1 MIDVSGGISFRQSSL
16 LPLTVLRTFVSH
28 LPVHPPRLS
37 ACLRCHFGR
46 EDWTLQRAGHEDPK
60 AQRKI
65 PCEGCARFTGSH
77 GISQRRF
84 LKKQSIKGS
93 TLKELQEFVES
104 LGEKKYRA
112 AQLFSWLYAKG
123 AESFDEM
130 TDISKEFREV
140 LASSA
145 RLDTLSLE
153 RKSISP
159 TDGTTKFLFR
169 LNDGLMIE
177 SVLIPAQDPD
187 SSEDDEDET
196 DAVPNFAK
204 RLTLCVST
212 QVGCPLD
219 CKFCATGTMGFLR
232 NLTAGEIVEQVIQ
245 AQRLADR
252 RITNLVYMG
261 MGEPMLNYDD
271 VMKSIDIITDDRSLN
286 IGAKH
291 ITVSTAGYADRIRQM
306 ADEGRK
312 IKLALSLH
320 SLDNE
325 KRTSLM
331 PITRKFSV
339 EELIEALDYYYRKT
353 RRRPTFEYIPFDGY
367 NDTQDDIKRFVKLSK
382 RIPCKVNLI
391 PFHSIAFTGISGF
404 GATLRPTP
412 KEKIERFAQALR
424 KADITVMVRSSS
436 GVDIEAACGQL
447 AVEEQQSKS
456 RTVDAKN
463 PDRVIQKTAPAKTPK

>member
-1 MIDVSGGISFRQSSL
+1 
-16 LPLTVLRTFVSH
+16 
-28 LPVHPPRLS
+28 
-37 ACLRCHFGR
+37 
-46 EDWTLQRAGHEDPK
+46 
-60 AQRKI
+60 
-65 PCEGCARFTGSH
+65 
-77 GISQRRF
+77 
-84 LKKQSIKGS
+84 LKKQSIKGL
-93 TLKELQEFVES
+93 TLKELQDFVES

-112 AQLFSWLYAKG
+112 AQLFSWMYAKG
-123 AESFDEM
+123 AKSFDEM
-130 TDISKEFREV
+130 SDISKEFRKV
-140 LASSA
+140 LTSGAQ
-145 RLDTLSLE
+145 LDTLELE

-187 SSEDDEDET
+187 SAEEEEDGT
-196 DAVPNFAK
+196 DVSPASDK

-219 CKFCATGTMGFLR
+219 CKFCGTGTMGFLR
-232 NLTAGEIVEQVIQ
+232 NLTAGEIVDQVIQ

-286 IGAKH
+286 MGARH

-312 IKLALSLH
+312 VKLALSLH
-320 SLDNE
+320 SLDSE
-325 KRTSLM
+325 KRSQLM

-339 EELIEALDYYYRKT
+339 EALIEALEYYYRKT

-367 NDTQDDIKRFVKLSK
+367 NDTHDDVKRFVKLSK

-391 PFHSIAFTGISGF
+391 PFHSIAFTGISGL

-412 KEKIERFAQALR
+412 KEKMERFAQALR
-424 KADITVMVRSSS
+424 EANITVMVRSSS
-436 GVDIEAACGQL
+436 GEDIEAACGQL

-456 RTVDAKN
+456 RAIAAKK
-463 PDRVIQKTAPAKTPK
+463 PVARKQKVAHAKVSK